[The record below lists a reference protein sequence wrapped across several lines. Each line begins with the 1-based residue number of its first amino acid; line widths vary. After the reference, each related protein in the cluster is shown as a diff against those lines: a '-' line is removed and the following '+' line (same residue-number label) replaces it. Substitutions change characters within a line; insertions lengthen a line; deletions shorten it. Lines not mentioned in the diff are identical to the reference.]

1 MDSSI
6 SGNTNPEVKSMDRIA
21 LQFQSTSTERKKTES
36 QQPGINIGHKRTIL
50 FSNQKRILVDPS
62 FVASTVTVG

>member
-6 SGNTNPEVKSMDRIA
+6 SGNTNPEVKSKDRIA
-21 LQFQSTSTERKKTES
+21 LQFQSTSTEKKTES
-36 QQPGINIGHKRTIL
+36 QQPGINIAHKRTIL

>member
-21 LQFQSTSTERKKTES
+21 LQFQSTSTEKKTES

-62 FVASTVTVG
+62 FVASTATVG